1 MHSGFG
7 STQAPSSGFQSNVRN
22 IGSPI
27 LQQRQMGSGQT
38 GNQYGGYIQQLQK
51 QVGGLQSQIQAMSQ
65 KQQATAA
72 ATPKPKTSTPNSLAG
87 LVPYSQEWKIKRFQN
102 MNAAHQQKLK
112 EAQDATYEDTVV
124 SIDGTKHSLT
134 ADQMKQYKIN
144 QAEGR
149 LAATTKLQELTEKYG
164 DNKAAAD
171 KEYDEWRAKH
181 FSHNPI
187 NEQLGIHHTSL
198 FQDMYSADPVAP
210 PPNVGPVHQSGLN
223 MGNSKLDD
231 FLAGVPSGSS
241 ISVGGL
247 SYSNKDQFRKAVLA
261 GAVHGW

>member
-1 MHSGFG
+1 
-7 STQAPSSGFQSNVRN
+7 
-22 IGSPI
+22 
-27 LQQRQMGSGQT
+27 MGSGQT

-72 ATPKPKTSTPNSLAG
+72 ATPATAAATPKPKTSTPNSLAG
-87 LVPYSQEWKIKRFQN
+87 LVPYSQEWETKRHEQIT
-102 MNAAHQQKLK
+102 ARQKKALK
-112 EAQDATYEDTVV
+112 EAQDAEYEDTMV

-134 ADQMKQYKIN
+134 ADQMKQYKVN
-144 QAEGR
+144 QAEGS
-149 LAATTKLQELTEKYG
+149 LALSQKHWELKQKYG
-164 DNKAAAD
+164 DNKSAIN
-171 KEYDEWRAKH
+171 KELEEWRAKH

-210 PPNVGPVHQSGLN
+210 PPNIGAPT
-223 MGNSKLDD
+223 GNQKLDN

-247 SYSNKDQFRKAVLA
+247 GYSNKNQFRKAVLA